1 MEINVNTTV
10 QEIVD
15 MTAFKPMRNAFVG
28 AAGDWMNVISGKW
41 TIEEITS
48 KCPTWHYGDI
58 LLGIQRL
65 AEVAETG
72 HEYVFDIYSEEEIKD
87 DPALSQVKLIYHPA
101 KHRTFDTYALLFSGG
116 GYGAVCTL
124 VESMPVAARLN
135 ELGITAF
142 SLNYRTASKDNA
154 KDGLMPKP
162 VDDVARAIRFIE
174 EHFGISAGSLIIGGF
189 SAGGHLAALWGTRY
203 AEYGLPKPKML
214 MLDYPLI
221 SLENFP
227 EPVKHMFAAGLL
239 GEKWQEEDALTM
251 AVDRFVTEDFPK
263 TYLVTALD
271 DTTVP
276 TKDSQ
281 DLEAALV
288 EHNVPHLFE
297 RVANGGHGFGLGSV
311 TDAAGWVDRAIG
323 YMEEM
328 A

>member
-15 MTAFKPMRNAFVG
+15 MPTFKPMRNAFVG
-28 AAGDWMNVISGKW
+28 AAGDWMTVIPGDT
-41 TIEEITS
+41 TIMQITQKS
-48 KCPTWHYGDI
+48 PTWHYGDI
-58 LLGIQRL
+58 LLGVQRL
-65 AEVAETG
+65 AEVADTG
-72 HEYVFDIYSEEEIKD
+72 EEYVFDLYSEEEIKD

-101 KHRTFDTYALLFSGG
+101 KHRTFNTYALLLSGG

-135 ELGITAF
+135 ELGMTAF
-142 SLNYRTASKDNA
+142 SLNYRTSSKETVA
-154 KDGLMPKP
+154 AGLMPKP
-162 VDDVARAIRFIE
+162 VDDVARAIRFIQK
-174 EHFGISAGSLIIGGF
+174 HFDISAEALIVGGF

-203 AEYGLPKPKML
+203 AEYDLPKPKML

-239 GEKWQEEDALTM
+239 GEKWREEDTITM
-251 AVDRFVTEDFPK
+251 AVDRFVTENFPK

-276 TKDSQ
+276 AKDSQ

-297 RVANGGHGFGLGSV
+297 RVAHGGHGFGLGSV
-311 TDAAGWVDRAIG
+311 TNAAGWVDRAIE
-323 YMEEM
+323 YMEET